1 MRMVDLIEKKRNGGR
16 LSAEEIRFF
25 VNGYV
30 DGSVPDYQAAAMLMA
45 IWFRGMDKQ
54 ETTELTLTMVES
66 GDKIDLSP
74 IPGVKVDK
82 HSTGGVADTT
92 TLIVGP
98 LVAAAGGHVAKM
110 SGRGLGHTGGT
121 LDKLESIPG
130 LSIDQSMERFAEIV
144 GKCGVSVIGQTG
156 NLVPADKK
164 LYALRDVTGT
174 IDNVSLIAGSIMS
187 KKIAAGADKIVLDV
201 KTGSGAF
208 MQDLEGAQE
217 LARMMVEIGNLAGR
231 ETHALVTD
239 MNQPLGNAVGNA
251 LEVDE
256 AIRILRGTDA
266 EGRRA
271 GDMRAGRAGIEGGA
285 DGGDLKRVS
294 FELAK
299 KMLILGGICTDEAEA
314 QQKLDGA
321 ISSGEALERFGCM
334 IEMQGGDRRVI
345 DNTDLLPRAG
355 EIVTAEA
362 QSSGYISSMDTAQ
375 LGICALLLGAGRSKK
390 DDVIDPAVGYWMQHR
405 LGDWVEKGESLAEF
419 HVNSRANLEDSLIRF
434 QDAIN
439 ITAEPGEPIKS
450 VYKVY

>member
-1 MRMVDLIEKKRNGGR
+1 MKSLFIEKFRRSDLMRMVDLIEKKRNGGR
-16 LSAEEIRFF
+16 LSAEEIQFF
-25 VNGYV
+25 VDGYV
-30 DGSVPDYQAAAMLMA
+30 DSSVPDYQAAAMLMA

-54 ETTELTLTMVES
+54 ETTDLTLRMVES
-66 GDKIDLSP
+66 GDKIDLSS

-144 GKCGVSVIGQTG
+144 DRCGVSVIGQTG

-208 MQDLEGAQE
+208 MRDLAGAEE

-251 LEVDE
+251 LEVEE
-256 AIRILRGTDA
+256 AIQILQG
-266 EGRRA
+266 EVV
-271 GDMRAGRAGIEGGA
+271 GG
-285 DGGDLKRVS
+285 GLKQVS

-299 KMLILGGICTDEAEA
+299 MMLVLGGVCKDEDEA
-314 QQKLDGA
+314 Q
-321 ISSGEALERFGCM
+321 
-334 IEMQGGDRRVI
+334 V
-345 DNTDLLPRAG
+345 
-355 EIVTAEA
+355 
-362 QSSGYISSMDTAQ
+362 
-375 LGICALLLGAGRSKK
+375 
-390 DDVIDPAVGYWMQHR
+390 
-405 LGDWVEKGESLAEF
+405 
-419 HVNSRANLEDSLIRF
+419 
-434 QDAIN
+434 
-439 ITAEPGEPIKS
+439 
-450 VYKVY
+450 

>member
-1 MRMVDLIEKKRNGGR
+1 MRMVDLIEKKRNGR
-16 LSAEEIRFF
+16 SLTTEEIRFF
-25 VNGYV
+25 INGYV

-45 IWFRGMDKQ
+45 IWFRGMDKN
-54 ETTELTLTMVES
+54 ETTDLTLTMVES
-66 GDKIDLSP
+66 GDRIDLSA
-74 IPGVKVDK
+74 IPGIKVDK

-130 LSIDQSMERFAEIV
+130 FSVDHSMTEFADIV
-144 GKCGVSVIGQTG
+144 KTCGVSVIGQTG

-164 LYALRDVTGT
+164 LYSLRDVTGT

-208 MQDLEGAQE
+208 MQDLAGAEE

-251 LEVDE
+251 LEVEE
-256 AIRILRGTDA
+256 AIQILQG
-266 EGRRA
+266 EVV
-271 GDMRAGRAGIEGGA
+271 GG
-285 DGGDLKRVS
+285 GLKQVS

-299 KMLILGGICTDEAEA
+299 MMLVLGGVCKDEDEA
-314 QQKLDGA
+314 Q
-321 ISSGEALERFGCM
+321 
-334 IEMQGGDRRVI
+334 V
-345 DNTDLLPRAG
+345 
-355 EIVTAEA
+355 
-362 QSSGYISSMDTAQ
+362 
-375 LGICALLLGAGRSKK
+375 
-390 DDVIDPAVGYWMQHR
+390 
-405 LGDWVEKGESLAEF
+405 
-419 HVNSRANLEDSLIRF
+419 
-434 QDAIN
+434 
-439 ITAEPGEPIKS
+439 
-450 VYKVY
+450 